1 MVLIT
6 SIKSMEIKISN
17 RNNLPWRKG
26 WLRVGK
32 RKQNSFFLGLRYQ
45 IQYWCA
51 SNTTNKCKQ
60 NETFWS
66 NILESRWW
74 GRWSRPYYTYN
85 LKVFEI
91 RSWDCQCFLIH
102 MHNIV
107 DCYPACLWFGLNLQT
122 CFVWFDFEYNLE
134 HWWCMNL
141 TNTPRIL
148 LSPKDG
154 FGNAMLNRYDKY
166 NTFLDKELLCW
177 KQIFLKNKF
186 EILFLY
192 YYLNVIGLSC
202 TVSAEKS
209 FPSSLHHTHNAIAW
223 LLDYLTLQ

>member
-1 MVLIT
+1 MYSTYFFLLNLGRGSPSTTDSKKSWGVMYIWPSYSTEANFMKRFSRGVSLRFSVI
-6 SIKSMEIKISN
+6 SFPLLCINAYWIIGIDNIHISKSMEIKISN

-91 RSWDCQCFLIH
+91 RSWDCQCFLI
-102 MHNIV
+102 
-107 DCYPACLWFGLNLQT
+107 
-122 CFVWFDFEYNLE
+122 
-134 HWWCMNL
+134 
-141 TNTPRIL
+141 
-148 LSPKDG
+148 
-154 FGNAMLNRYDKY
+154 
-166 NTFLDKELLCW
+166 
-177 KQIFLKNKF
+177 
-186 EILFLY
+186 
-192 YYLNVIGLSC
+192 
-202 TVSAEKS
+202 
-209 FPSSLHHTHNAIAW
+209 
-223 LLDYLTLQ
+223 